1 MYTVASES
9 ELLQYIPF
17 ATTRIIEY
25 DDYIVKS
32 ELYSH
37 TIRCLDKL
45 EAKVLLYT
53 LGMVFCWTQIDYVTL
68 HHPVCNAGIVFC
80 AFCIMILKYII
91 VDCRVGIL

>member
-1 MYTVASES
+1 MTASLINSKDLARDKYSMKISELENLMNAKVYTVTSES

-25 DDYIVKS
+25 DDYFVKS

-45 EAKVLLYT
+45 EAK
-53 LGMVFCWTQIDYVTL
+53 WL
-68 HHPVCNAGIVFC
+68 HYLSI
-80 AFCIMILKYII
+80 
-91 VDCRVGIL
+91 